1 MDILTRPLRIVR
13 SARLVALF
21 KFLPLHI
28 NRIKS
33 QKNVDFF
40 TYLEYFLNNKYSY
53 IDFEHVIGKL
63 AMLTEEKLQAFEE
76 VCRKV
81 GLKITHQRLEIF
93 KELLNSQDHPTVEKL
108 YRRLQPKLP
117 TISLD
122 TVYRT
127 LTTLEQHGL
136 VSRVQ
141 SQESQARFE
150 GKMEEHHHAICKKCG
165 MITDFYWKFPD
176 EEKLPREIL
185 NWGQIVKKSLTL
197 HGLCEQCLQQE

>member
-1 MDILTRPLRIVR
+1 MTVEKRLR
-13 SARLVALF
+13 
-21 KFLPLHI
+21 
-28 NRIKS
+28 
-33 QKNVDFF
+33 
-40 TYLEYFLNNKYSY
+40 
-53 IDFEHVIGKL
+53 DFEG
-63 AMLTEEKLQAFEE
+63 
-76 VCRKV
+76 VCRKE

-127 LTTLEQHGL
+127 LTTLEHHGL

-141 SQESQARFE
+141 SQESQSRFE

-165 MITDFYWKFPD
+165 KITDFYWKFPD
-176 EEKLPREIL
+176 ETSLPDEIV
-185 NWGQIVKKSLTL
+185 NWGQISKKSITL
-197 HGLCEQCLQQE
+197 HGLCEQCMQEEQLTT